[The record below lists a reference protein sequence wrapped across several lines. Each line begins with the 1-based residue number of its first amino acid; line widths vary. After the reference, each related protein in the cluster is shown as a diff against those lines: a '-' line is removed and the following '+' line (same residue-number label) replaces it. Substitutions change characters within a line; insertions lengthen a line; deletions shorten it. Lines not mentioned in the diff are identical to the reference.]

1 MRGGEDN
8 QEAMGLVGRNPRRDL
23 MAHKGWRKEARSA
36 VEKLSKNSQEG
47 HLQVEP
53 KRNERSAPSS
63 ETSYEA
69 VENHCLF
76 GSLFQRDSFSDRD
89 ACERVKEIS
98 GEEVECFH
106 EVKEKWPLLRPPVS
120 PWNGHLPEPL
130 WLQVLLRRWGGIK

>member
-1 MRGGEDN
+1 MRGGEGN

-36 VEKLSKNSQEG
+36 VEKL
-47 HLQVEP
+47 QVEP
-53 KRNERSAPSS
+53 KRNVRSAPSS

-98 GEEVECFH
+98 GEEVECLH

-130 WLQVLLRRWGGIK
+130 WLQVLLRKWGGIK